1 MLDRRGRCRQSGPCR
16 PSDAPTDAP
25 TDADTERFDIVW
37 GSETG
42 SDRGTCYRRPVEGL
56 FAPLLDAG
64 FTLDAVVEP
73 TLDDGDTGDES
84 AGFPPDSVRF
94 RATV

>member
-1 MLDRRGRCRQSGPCR
+1 
-16 PSDAPTDAP
+16 
-25 TDADTERFDIVW
+25 
-37 GSETG
+37 
-42 SDRGTCYRRPVEGL
+42 
-56 FAPLLDAG
+56 LDAG

-94 RATV
+94 RVTV